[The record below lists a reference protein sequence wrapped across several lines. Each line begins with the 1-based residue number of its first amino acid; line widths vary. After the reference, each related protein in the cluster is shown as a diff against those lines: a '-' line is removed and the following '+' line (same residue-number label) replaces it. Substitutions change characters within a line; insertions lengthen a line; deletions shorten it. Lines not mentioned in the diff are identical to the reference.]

1 MRPVIFILL
10 ILVVVCSNSNLCAQN
25 LIPNPGFEEST
36 NGRVNLWIQPQG
48 EYYHYSSNLFI
59 IDGAP
64 TLVSTNAL
72 HIGNTLRGTE
82 YMYIRLTKPLK
93 KGVTYCAK
101 MKVKMPSLNKSEA
114 EVIKSLGWSWFDE
127 EPDVVTRTFL
137 NQIPDID
144 FTVAGLNIYDDF
156 IELSQPYTAVGG
168 EQLLVIGKFFGNVDH
183 NSIDAAKA
191 MLFEWQA
198 TYAQI
203 KQQSA
208 DSFMQLYP
216 PLPDYTQ
223 IKSERKIRKLFAGI
237 TSQISAISYQ
247 KQLFDDSLKMVYQPT
262 IDSLNALLFKSVKPV
277 DILTYFDDFCLTPQ
291 TINGSCAC
299 SDKPQ
304 VGAFALGET
313 YRLNGVNFE
322 TDKYN
327 LNREAMHELDILL
340 ALLIKNPTF
349 KVSILGHTDNR
360 AKDDYNQK
368 LSENR
373 SKACADYLIAKGVV
387 ANRVS
392 WQGFGASKPLA
403 SNDSE
408 EGQAINRRVE
418 FVLDN

>member
-10 ILVVVCSNSNLCAQN
+10 ILVVVSSNTNLRAQN

-48 EYYHYSSNLFI
+48 EYYHYSTNLFVV
-59 IDGAP
+59 DGIP

-82 YMYIRLTKPLK
+82 YMYVRLNQPLK

-114 EVIKSLGWSWFDE
+114 QIIQSLGWCWFDE
-127 EPDVVTRTFL
+127 EPNVVTRTFL
-137 NQIPDID
+137 NKIPDID
-144 FTVAGLNIYDDF
+144 FAVAGLNVYDDF
-156 IELSQPYTAVGG
+156 VELVQSYTAVGG
-168 EQLLVIGKFFGNVDH
+168 EQLLVIGKFFGSADH

-191 MLFEWQA
+191 QLFELES

-208 DSFMQLYP
+208 DSFMHLYP

-247 KQLFDDSLKMVYQPT
+247 KQLFDDSLKLVYQPS
-262 IDSLNALLFKSVKPV
+262 IDSLNALLFKSIKVV
-277 DILTYFDDFCLTPQ
+277 DILTYFDDFCLAPLAK
-291 TINGSCAC
+291 NGSCGC
-299 SDKPQ
+299 SNKAQ

-327 LNREAMHELDILL
+327 LNNEAMHELDILL
-340 ALLIKNPTF
+340 TLLIQNPTF
-349 KVSILGHTDNR
+349 KVNILGHTDNR

-373 SKACADYLIAKGVV
+373 SKACADYLIARGV
-387 ANRVS
+387 AASRVS